1 MMRWLVCFCVLWSS
15 LLLAAETTSGAA
27 PASPTTETQAAA
39 NEVVPAGTPATSD
52 ATDTTNAASSATP
65 TEPAASAAEPTEQDP
80 EYLAQQQDWQQ
91 HPDAR
96 QFGQNWVLLHKSEQS
111 YQLGVAIFLPEWQQT
126 ASLLPLSQALSRQGF
141 DCVIL
146 LPTPQQQ
153 TVNPG
158 DEKQQEAIT
167 KQLELWS
174 SRFASVDENLNASG
188 GHRLLLAQGSS
199 AVWLGQLLNADKINK
214 PDAVIL
220 LNAFYPDKQANLL
233 QATQLSSS
241 TLPVLDLYQAERS
254 NWLTQAAQQRQIAV
268 KRATKLN
275 WRQQTINDLTDSP
288 ERIKGWLTTL
298 GWK

>member
-1 MMRWLVCFCVLWSS
+1 
-15 LLLAAETTSGAA
+15 
-27 PASPTTETQAAA
+27 
-39 NEVVPAGTPATSD
+39 
-52 ATDTTNAASSATP
+52 
-65 TEPAASAAEPTEQDP
+65 
-80 EYLAQQQDWQQ
+80 
-91 HPDAR
+91 
-96 QFGQNWVLLHKSEQS
+96 
-111 YQLGVAIFLPEWQQT
+111 
-126 ASLLPLSQALSRQGF
+126 
-141 DCVIL
+141 
-146 LPTPQQQ
+146 
-153 TVNPG
+153 
-158 DEKQQEAIT
+158 
-167 KQLELWS
+167 
-174 SRFASVDENLNASG
+174 VDENLNASG

-241 TLPVLDLYQAERS
+241 ILPVLDLYQAERS

-275 WRQQTINDLTDSP
+275 WRQQTINDLADSP

>member
-1 MMRWLVCFCVLWSS
+1 MMRWLICCCVLWSS
-15 LLLAAETTSGAA
+15 LLLAAETTPATA
-27 PASPTTETQAAA
+27 PATPTTETQAAA
-39 NEVVPAGTPATSD
+39 NEVVPAGEPATSA
-52 ATDTTNAASSATP
+52 ATNTTSAASSATP
-65 TEPAASAAEPTEQDP
+65 TKPTASAAEPTEQDP
-80 EYLAQQQDWQQ
+80 EYLIQQQDWQK

-111 YQLGVAIFLPEWQQT
+111 FELGVAILLPEWQKT

-153 TVNPG
+153 AVNPG
-158 DEKQQEAIT
+158 DEKQQEAIN

-174 SRFASVDENLNASG
+174 SRLASVDENLNVSG
-188 GHRLLLAQGSS
+188 GHRLVLAQGSS
-199 AVWLGQLLNADKINK
+199 AVWLGQLLNADKLNK
-214 PDAVIL
+214 PDAIIL

-241 TLPVLDLYQAERS
+241 TLPILDLYQEEHS
-254 NWLTQAAQQRQIAV
+254 NWLTQAAQQRKIAA

-275 WRQQTINDLTDSP
+275 WRQQTINDLGDSP

>member
-1 MMRWLVCFCVLWSS
+1 MMRWLVCCCVLWSS
-15 LLLAAETTSGAA
+15 LLLAAETASDAA
-27 PASPTTETQAAA
+27 PTTPTTETQAAA
-39 NEVVPAGTPATSD
+39 NDVVPAGEPAT
-52 ATDTTNAASSATP
+52 
-65 TEPAASAAEPTEQDP
+65 SAAEPTEQDP

-111 YQLGVAIFLPEWQQT
+111 FELGVAIFLPEWQQT

-153 TVNPG
+153 AVNPG
-158 DEKQQEAIT
+158 DEKQQEAIS

-174 SRFASVDENLNASG
+174 SRLASVDENLNVSG
-188 GHRLLLAQGSS
+188 GHRLLVAQGSS

-214 PDAVIL
+214 PDAIIL

-241 TLPVLDLYQAERS
+241 TLPILDLYQEEHG
-254 NWLTQAAQQRQIAV
+254 NWLTQAAQQRKIAA

-275 WRQQTINDLTDSP
+275 WRQQTISELTDSP
-288 ERIKGWLTTL
+288 ERIKGWLMTL